1 MNNDEI
7 NQFDNFIKS
16 KDESCLVI
24 GTNYQKKHFH
34 VIKYLNSL
42 NKNLRILIRIPTMQD
57 SDIILGYKAKTG
69 VPRKINKL
77 SIYVD
82 SFQSKSQEKTP
93 REFNCII
100 IYPIGSLKGIS
111 DKNII
116 DILNY
121 RKSEKVFWVSN
132 HDNID
137 FTYLK
142 SMCDINKEIIIDND
156 NIDVHNRIIENS
168 KILKTDSFE
177 KVEVESLSYYYVEK
191 VISEKYNLGI
201 VETSSLPQE
210 LVIGVVDEYILGGS
224 KKTVTCII
232 KVPKEYGNDRKYIF
246 TKKLNRER

>member
-1 MNNDEI
+1 
-7 NQFDNFIKS
+7 
-16 KDESCLVI
+16 
-24 GTNYQKKHFH
+24 
-34 VIKYLNSL
+34 
-42 NKNLRILIRIPTMQD
+42 MQD

-137 FTYLK
+137 
-142 SMCDINKEIIIDND
+142 
-156 NIDVHNRIIENS
+156 VHNRIIENS

-177 KVEVESLSYYYVEK
+177 KVEVERLSYYYVEK

-201 VETSSLPQE
+201 VETSSLPRE
-210 LVIGVVDEYILGGS
+210 LVIGGVDEYILGGS